1 MNNKNEDCMMYY
13 YPKVNT
19 YVDVDSKE
27 DMEKTIS
34 RYNNLRK
41 KILLPK
47 MKLLEKSQN
56 KNDLTIEN
64 IEDAK
69 N

>member
-34 RYNNLRK
+34 RSNNLRK

>member
-1 MNNKNEDCMMYY
+1 MNNKNDDCIMYY

-19 YVDVDSKE
+19 YVDSKE

-41 KILLPK
+41 KIVLPK